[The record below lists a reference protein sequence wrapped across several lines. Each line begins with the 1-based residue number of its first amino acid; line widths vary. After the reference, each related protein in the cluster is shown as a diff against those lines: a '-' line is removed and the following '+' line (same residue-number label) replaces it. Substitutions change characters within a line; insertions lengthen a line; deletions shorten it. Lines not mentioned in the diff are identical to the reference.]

1 MNIVLLQVL
10 NVVGSFFQVFQNVK
24 FGQIGFYEEGDGFD
38 KKTQAIWPTIRMVAF
53 GSEIAVC

>member
-1 MNIVLLQVL
+1 
-10 NVVGSFFQVFQNVK
+10 VK
-24 FGQIGFYEEGDGFD
+24 FGQIGFYEEGDGFER

>member
-24 FGQIGFYEEGDGFD
+24 FGQIGFYEEGDGFER
-38 KKTQAIWPTIRMVAF
+38 KKTQAI
-53 GSEIAVC
+53 